1 MARKDGQMKVAI
13 LVDSGF
19 EEDELLGPLE
29 VLHEAGID
37 SDIISPRK
45 GHVRGWQGTGWG
57 QEVQVDVN
65 LADARPDCYDV
76 VLIPGAVMNPET
88 LRRDRRAEAFI
99 GSFFEDGKP
108 VAALCRGP
116 WTLINNASGSGRSL
130 HNYRSVRTD
139 VFGLITKMQAVED
152 AVNGEDAFLNLSDD
166 ASQPAPAQGPARQ
179 QVIMWVNDRQDG
191 RDNA

>member
-1 MARKDGQMKVAI
+1 MAQKDGQMKVAI

-45 GHVRGWQGTGWG
+45 GHIRGWQGTGWG

-88 LRRDRRAEAFI
+88 LRKDRRAEAFV
-99 GSFFEDGKP
+99 GSFFENGKP

-116 WTLINNASGSGRSL
+116 WTLINNASSSRRNL
-130 HNYRSVRTD
+130 QDYRSVRTD
-139 VFGLITKMQAVED
+139 VTGLITKMQSVDDTGDDEGAL
-152 AVNGEDAFLNLSDD
+152 LNLTDG
-166 ASQPAPAQGPARQ
+166 ASQTAETEGPARQ
-179 QVIMWVNDRQDG
+179 QVIMWVNEPHAAE
-191 RDNA
+191 DNA

>member
-1 MARKDGQMKVAI
+1 MARKDGEIRVAI

-19 EEDELLGPLE
+19 EEEELMGPLE

-37 SDIISPRK
+37 SDIVSPRK
-45 GHVRGWQGTGWG
+45 GHIRGWHGTGWG

-88 LRRDRRAEAFI
+88 LRRDRRAEAFV
-99 GSFFEDGKP
+99 GSFFADGKP

-116 WTLINNASGSGRSL
+116 WTLINNASDSGHSR
-130 HNYRSVRTD
+130 HDYRSVRTD
-139 VFGLITKMQAVED
+139 VTGLINKMRSVERAKKNCSD
-152 AVNGEDAFLNLSDD
+152 LPALSDD
-166 ASQPAPAQGPARQ
+166 SSRAVSAAGPARQ
-179 QVIMWVNDRQDG
+179 QIIMWVNDRHDGQDS
-191 RDNA
+191 A

>member
-1 MARKDGQMKVAI
+1 MARKDGEIRVAI

-19 EEDELLGPLE
+19 EEEELMGPLE

-37 SDIISPRK
+37 SDIVSPRK
-45 GHVRGWQGTGWG
+45 GHVRGWHGTGWG

-88 LRRDRRAEAFI
+88 LRRDRRAEAFV
-99 GSFFEDGKP
+99 GSFFADGKP

-116 WTLINNASGSGRSL
+116 WTLINNASGSGGSS
-130 HNYRSVRTD
+130 HDYRSVRTD
-139 VFGLITKMQAVED
+139 VTGLIHKMRNVDRAEMD
-152 AVNGEDAFLNLSDD
+152 GPDLPALSDD
-166 ASQPAPAQGPARQ
+166 SPRAAPAAGPARQ
-179 QVIMWVNDRQDG
+179 QIIMWVNDRHTGQDS
-191 RDNA
+191 A

>member
-152 AVNGEDAFLNLSDD
+152 TGNGEDAFLNLSDD
-166 ASQPAPAQGPARQ
+166 APQAGPARQ

-191 RDNA
+191 RDSA